1 MHVVGLHKAL
11 NTIIF
16 ILQPHIVSFH
26 SFVNMAVSVIN
37 RPSLQYMGSKLWP
50 VPEQLLVDKDGTWFL
65 KISPIHHGL
74 VNFICDG
81 LEIMQPASLAQS
93 PGLEKLKDL
102 RNKKAGP
109 SSAADNLF
117 DEPEVHVKK
126 RTRKASGT
134 TEDVVT
140 LSVKGVDVQCLS
152 PKTRQTEDLC
162 VIIEPLALQAVF
174 EAIRA
179 EPGLVDRRSYK
190 ATGKFSKRK
199 LEE

>member
-1 MHVVGLHKAL
+1 
-11 NTIIF
+11 
-16 ILQPHIVSFH
+16 
-26 SFVNMAVSVIN
+26 MAVAVIN

-81 LEIMQPASLAQS
+81 LQIMQPASLAQS

-102 RNKKAGP
+102 RNKKAKP
-109 SSAADNLF
+109 SNAADNLF
-117 DEPEVHVKK
+117 GEPEEHMKK
-126 RTRKASGT
+126 RIRTRKASGN

-140 LSVKGVDVQCLS
+140 LSVNGVDVQCLS
-152 PKTRQTEDLC
+152 PKARQSEDLC

-179 EPGLVDRRSYK
+179 EPGLVDRRSYQP
-190 ATGKFSKRK
+190 TGKFSKRK
-199 LEE
+199 SDS